1 MGLLAAADTTT
12 AGSAWPWII
21 AGALVLLAAGGYAW
35 WRRRSAAQRG
45 DRPDRPAGSEPASG
59 AASGA
64 EAGPP
69 TIEELRT
76 TAAAALVTTDDALRS
91 SRDELG
97 VARSEF
103 GEDEVEPFAAA
114 LDQAQG
120 ELDHA
125 LVTARQAQELADAE
139 ADADADADAEA
150 DAERPLLEEIIAGC
164 ATAGAHLDALAPRFD
179 ALRDLEARVGEL
191 LVHLGA
197 DLADNEG
204 RLSSARTTAGTLM
217 TQYPRATIAV
227 VLADV
232 DQATERLAFAQES
245 IRVGEQLVHSDRRG
259 SAARARAAEEAL
271 VQAGSLFDSVDRSP
285 KVLAKAEEAVTTLL
299 AQSERDIADA
309 ERLGVADDL
318 AAKGRFA
325 RETLGWAGQEVS
337 TGGYDPLEMRRALQD
352 TDVALGRALGPIR
365 PADDTLER
373 DLSLLASAWYGA
385 RAAVRAAD
393 ELITTRR
400 AAVGLEARVRLSEAR
415 SHQATGTA
423 LGDSDPTSALRHLRA
438 ADALAYQAR
447 TLAQQD
453 EAAWRNAR
461 MMGASIGDLDSVLL
475 GGILIESGPAPT
487 RGAGAARAASTAP
500 TLGPPSFGGPAT
512 RARRVGHGHFQGG

>member
-12 AGSAWPWII
+12 AGSAWPWLI

-69 TIEELRT
+69 TIEELRA

-114 LDQAQG
+114 LDQAQD

-125 LVTARQAQELADAE
+125 LGTARQAQELAEDE
-139 ADADADADAEA
+139 ADA

-164 ATAGAHLDALAPRFD
+164 ASAGAHLDALAPRFD

-232 DQATERLAFAQES
+232 DQATEWLAFAKES

-271 VQAGSLFDSVDRSP
+271 VQAGSLLDSVDRSP

-475 GGILIESGPAPT
+475 GGILIESGPAST
-487 RGAGAARAASTAP
+487 SGVGATRAASTAALP
-500 TLGPPSFGGPAT
+500 TAPNLGPPSFGGPAT